1 MELSARQ
8 IRAHRLRAQ
17 RAISEYPF
25 GELAAVAGTCGLQN
39 SPPGAWE
46 TAAFCRLKNCTLPQ
60 LHQALYQKKELLQ
73 AWSIRGVP
81 LIFPTADSDV
91 FLSALIAQEGEE
103 PWIYTKGI
111 GLALDHL
118 GMSFAE
124 LLPLVESAAEYLED
138 HTIKSKEEL
147 DRVLAQLVAEQ
158 LPAQKQSLW
167 NAPSMYGAPDR
178 QTVGGAAVSFLL
190 RPCSF
195 KGLVVFGEREGI
207 SPTFTSPLR
216 WLGHKLVP
224 SAQGTAELARRFL
237 HAYGPATPR
246 TFADWLGSSPA
257 QAKRLWR
264 QIEEE
269 LEPVTAAGKKAFI
282 LQADRES
289 FRCAD
294 TEEALLLLGP
304 HDPLPGYPRP
314 SNPARGHRR
323 PASGLAHGG
332 QPGRY
337 PQERENYRHLEN
349 QDPAGKTFG
358 DHHTLAAAFH
368 PRAKRIR
375 TTDGRI
381 CVLPRAG
388 AAKPHPALAIQI
400 LLRKCLLQQRDVTK
414 ILFPTQLPLH
424 GNQSFARNHRN
435 TFPQNYLILQP
446 VFKNFDLPIINNSSG
461 SVRHPLDRTPLP
473 LQLVRQLAGAAKV
486 DICGLFLCAIEH
498 HRPSGNQPVLC
509 PVQVHLL
516 QLLKQ
521 GFFVK
526 HFLLL
531 S

>member
-8 IRAHRLRAQ
+8 IRAHRLRAHHLDQ
-17 RAISEYPF
+17 KYPF
-25 GELAAVAGTCGLQN
+25 GELLAVAGTCGLQN

-91 FLSALIAQEGEE
+91 FLSALIAQDGEE

-118 GMSFAE
+118 GMSFSE

-147 DRVLAQLVAEQ
+147 DRVLAQLIAEQ

-246 TFADWLGSSPA
+246 AFADWLGSTPA
-257 QAKRLWR
+257 QAKRLWQ

-282 LQADRES
+282 LQSDRES

-304 HDPLPGYPRP
+304 HDPYLDIRDRAILLEDTAAQRQVWRTVGNPGVILKGGKIIGIWKTRTQRENLSVSTTLWEPLSAPEQRELERQMEGY
-314 SNPARGHRR
+314 
-323 PASGLAHGG
+323 ASFRGLA
-332 QPGRY
+332 
-337 PQERENYRHLEN
+337 
-349 QDPAGKTFG
+349 
-358 DHHTLAAAFH
+358 
-368 PRAKRIR
+368 
-375 TTDGRI
+375 
-381 CVLPRAG
+381 
-388 AAKPHPALAIQI
+388 
-400 LLRKCLLQQRDVTK
+400 LQG
-414 ILFPTQLPLH
+414 I
-424 GNQSFARNHRN
+424 AR
-435 TFPQNYLILQP
+435 L
-446 VFKNFDLPIINNSSG
+446 
-461 SVRHPLDRTPLP
+461 
-473 LQLVRQLAGAAKV
+473 
-486 DICGLFLCAIEH
+486 
-498 HRPSGNQPVLC
+498 
-509 PVQVHLL
+509 
-516 QLLKQ
+516 
-521 GFFVK
+521 
-526 HFLLL
+526 
-531 S
+531 

>member
-8 IRAHRLRAQ
+8 IRAHRLRAHHLDQ
-17 RAISEYPF
+17 KYPF
-25 GELAAVAGTCGLQN
+25 GELLTVAGTCGLQN

-246 TFADWLGSSPA
+246 AFADWLGSTPA
-257 QAKRLWR
+257 QTKRLWR

-282 LQADRES
+282 LQAGRES

-304 HDPLPGYPRP
+304 HDPYLDIRDRAILLEDTAAQRQVWRTVGNPGVILKGGKIIGIWKTRTQRENLSVSTTLWEPLSAPEQRELERQMEGY
-314 SNPARGHRR
+314 
-323 PASGLAHGG
+323 ASFRGLA
-332 QPGRY
+332 
-337 PQERENYRHLEN
+337 
-349 QDPAGKTFG
+349 
-358 DHHTLAAAFH
+358 
-368 PRAKRIR
+368 
-375 TTDGRI
+375 
-381 CVLPRAG
+381 
-388 AAKPHPALAIQI
+388 
-400 LLRKCLLQQRDVTK
+400 LQG
-414 ILFPTQLPLH
+414 I
-424 GNQSFARNHRN
+424 AR
-435 TFPQNYLILQP
+435 L
-446 VFKNFDLPIINNSSG
+446 
-461 SVRHPLDRTPLP
+461 
-473 LQLVRQLAGAAKV
+473 
-486 DICGLFLCAIEH
+486 
-498 HRPSGNQPVLC
+498 
-509 PVQVHLL
+509 
-516 QLLKQ
+516 
-521 GFFVK
+521 
-526 HFLLL
+526 
-531 S
+531 

>member
-8 IRAHRLRAQ
+8 IRAHRLRAHHLDQ
-17 RAISEYPF
+17 KYPF
-25 GELAAVAGTCGLQN
+25 CELLAVAGSCGLQN

-111 GLALDHL
+111 GLALDYL

-147 DRVLAQLVAEQ
+147 DRVLAQLAAEQ

-246 TFADWLGSSPA
+246 AFADWLGSTPA
-257 QAKRLWR
+257 QAKRLWQ

-282 LQADRES
+282 LQSDRES

-304 HDPLPGYPRP
+304 HDPYLDIRDRAILLEDTAAQRQVWRTVGNPGVILKSGKIIGIWKTRIQREKLSVTTTLWQPLSSPEQRELEKQLEGYAIFR
-314 SNPARGHRR
+314 
-323 PASGLAHGG
+323 GLA
-332 QPGRY
+332 
-337 PQERENYRHLEN
+337 
-349 QDPAGKTFG
+349 
-358 DHHTLAAAFH
+358 
-368 PRAKRIR
+368 
-375 TTDGRI
+375 
-381 CVLPRAG
+381 
-388 AAKPHPALAIQI
+388 
-400 LLRKCLLQQRDVTK
+400 LQG
-414 ILFPTQLPLH
+414 I
-424 GNQSFARNHRN
+424 AR
-435 TFPQNYLILQP
+435 L
-446 VFKNFDLPIINNSSG
+446 
-461 SVRHPLDRTPLP
+461 
-473 LQLVRQLAGAAKV
+473 
-486 DICGLFLCAIEH
+486 
-498 HRPSGNQPVLC
+498 
-509 PVQVHLL
+509 
-516 QLLKQ
+516 
-521 GFFVK
+521 
-526 HFLLL
+526 
-531 S
+531 

>member
-8 IRAHRLRAQ
+8 IRAHRLRAHHLDQ
-17 RAISEYPF
+17 KYPF
-25 GELAAVAGTCGLQN
+25 CELLAVAGSCGLQN

-46 TAAFCRLKNCTLPQ
+46 TAAFCRLSGCTLPLLQ
-60 LHQALYQKKELLQ
+60 QALYQEKELLQ

-147 DRVLAQLVAEQ
+147 DRVLAQLAAEQ

-195 KGLVVFGEREGI
+195 KGLVVFRERESI

-216 WLGHKLVP
+216 WLGHRLVP
-224 SAQGTAELARRFL
+224 SAQGEAELARRFL

-246 TFADWLGSSPA
+246 AFADWLGSTPA
-257 QAKRLWR
+257 QAKRLWQ

-282 LQADRES
+282 LQSDRES
-289 FRCAD
+289 FRRAD
-294 TEEALLLLGP
+294 TEESLLLLGP
-304 HDPLPGYPRP
+304 HDPYLDIRDRAILLEDTAAQRQVWRTVGNPGVILKGGKIIGIWKTRTQREKLSVSTTLWEPLSAPEQRELERQMEGY
-314 SNPARGHRR
+314 
-323 PASGLAHGG
+323 ASFRGLA
-332 QPGRY
+332 
-337 PQERENYRHLEN
+337 
-349 QDPAGKTFG
+349 
-358 DHHTLAAAFH
+358 
-368 PRAKRIR
+368 
-375 TTDGRI
+375 
-381 CVLPRAG
+381 
-388 AAKPHPALAIQI
+388 
-400 LLRKCLLQQRDVTK
+400 LQG
-414 ILFPTQLPLH
+414 I
-424 GNQSFARNHRN
+424 AR
-435 TFPQNYLILQP
+435 L
-446 VFKNFDLPIINNSSG
+446 
-461 SVRHPLDRTPLP
+461 
-473 LQLVRQLAGAAKV
+473 
-486 DICGLFLCAIEH
+486 
-498 HRPSGNQPVLC
+498 
-509 PVQVHLL
+509 
-516 QLLKQ
+516 
-521 GFFVK
+521 
-526 HFLLL
+526 
-531 S
+531 

>member
-8 IRAHRLRAQ
+8 IRAHRLRAHHLDQ
-17 RAISEYPF
+17 KYPF
-25 GELAAVAGTCGLQN
+25 GELLTVAGTCGLQN

-91 FLSALIAQEGEE
+91 FLSALIAQDGEE

-118 GMSFAE
+118 GMSFSE
-124 LLPLVESAAEYLED
+124 LLPLVEEAAKYLEH
-138 HTIKSKEEL
+138 HTIRSKEEL
-147 DRVLAQLVAEQ
+147 DRVLAQLIAEQ

-237 HAYGPATPR
+237 HAYGSATPR
-246 TFADWLGSSPA
+246 AFADWLGSTPA

-282 LQADRES
+282 LQSDRES

-294 TEEALLLLGP
+294 AEESLLLLGP
-304 HDPLPGYPRP
+304 HDPYLDIRDRAILLEDTAAQRQVWRTVGNPGVILKGGKIIGIWKTRTQRENLSVSTTLWEPLSAPEQRELERQMEGY
-314 SNPARGHRR
+314 
-323 PASGLAHGG
+323 ASFRGLA
-332 QPGRY
+332 
-337 PQERENYRHLEN
+337 
-349 QDPAGKTFG
+349 
-358 DHHTLAAAFH
+358 
-368 PRAKRIR
+368 
-375 TTDGRI
+375 
-381 CVLPRAG
+381 
-388 AAKPHPALAIQI
+388 
-400 LLRKCLLQQRDVTK
+400 LQG
-414 ILFPTQLPLH
+414 I
-424 GNQSFARNHRN
+424 AR
-435 TFPQNYLILQP
+435 L
-446 VFKNFDLPIINNSSG
+446 
-461 SVRHPLDRTPLP
+461 
-473 LQLVRQLAGAAKV
+473 
-486 DICGLFLCAIEH
+486 
-498 HRPSGNQPVLC
+498 
-509 PVQVHLL
+509 
-516 QLLKQ
+516 
-521 GFFVK
+521 
-526 HFLLL
+526 
-531 S
+531 

>member
-8 IRAHRLRAQ
+8 IRAHRLRAHHLDQ
-17 RAISEYPF
+17 KYPF
-25 GELAAVAGTCGLQN
+25 GELLTVAGTCGLQN

-60 LHQALYQKKELLQ
+60 LHQVLYQKKELLQ

-81 LIFPTADSDV
+81 LIFPTADSDI

-103 PWIYTKGI
+103 LWIYTKGI

-167 NAPSMYGAPDR
+167 NAPSMYGSPDR

-246 TFADWLGSSPA
+246 AFADWLGSTPA
-257 QAKRLWR
+257 QAKRLWQ

-282 LQADRES
+282 LQSDRES
-289 FRCAD
+289 FRRAD

-304 HDPLPGYPRP
+304 HDPYLDIRDRAILLEDTAAQRQVWRTVGNPGVVLKGGKIIGIWKTRTQRENLSVSTTLWEPLSAPEQRELERQMEGY
-314 SNPARGHRR
+314 
-323 PASGLAHGG
+323 ASFRGLA
-332 QPGRY
+332 
-337 PQERENYRHLEN
+337 
-349 QDPAGKTFG
+349 
-358 DHHTLAAAFH
+358 
-368 PRAKRIR
+368 
-375 TTDGRI
+375 
-381 CVLPRAG
+381 
-388 AAKPHPALAIQI
+388 
-400 LLRKCLLQQRDVTK
+400 LQG
-414 ILFPTQLPLH
+414 I
-424 GNQSFARNHRN
+424 AR
-435 TFPQNYLILQP
+435 L
-446 VFKNFDLPIINNSSG
+446 
-461 SVRHPLDRTPLP
+461 
-473 LQLVRQLAGAAKV
+473 
-486 DICGLFLCAIEH
+486 
-498 HRPSGNQPVLC
+498 
-509 PVQVHLL
+509 
-516 QLLKQ
+516 
-521 GFFVK
+521 
-526 HFLLL
+526 
-531 S
+531 

>member
-8 IRAHRLRAQ
+8 IRAHRLRAHHLDQ
-17 RAISEYPF
+17 KYPF

-91 FLSALIAQEGEE
+91 FLSALIAQDGEE

-118 GMSFAE
+118 GMSFSE

-138 HTIKSKEEL
+138 HTIKSKEEM

-246 TFADWLGSSPA
+246 AFADWLGSTPA
-257 QAKRLWR
+257 QAKRLW
-264 QIEEE
+264 QEIEAE

-282 LQADRES
+282 LQSDRES
-289 FRCAD
+289 FRRAD
-294 TEEALLLLGP
+294 TEESLLLLGP
-304 HDPLPGYPRP
+304 HDPYLDIRDRAILLEDTAAQRQVWRTVGNPGVILKSGKIIGIWKTRTQREKLSVSTTLWEPLSAPEQRELERQMEGY
-314 SNPARGHRR
+314 
-323 PASGLAHGG
+323 ASFRGLA
-332 QPGRY
+332 
-337 PQERENYRHLEN
+337 
-349 QDPAGKTFG
+349 
-358 DHHTLAAAFH
+358 
-368 PRAKRIR
+368 
-375 TTDGRI
+375 
-381 CVLPRAG
+381 
-388 AAKPHPALAIQI
+388 
-400 LLRKCLLQQRDVTK
+400 LQG
-414 ILFPTQLPLH
+414 I
-424 GNQSFARNHRN
+424 AR
-435 TFPQNYLILQP
+435 L
-446 VFKNFDLPIINNSSG
+446 
-461 SVRHPLDRTPLP
+461 
-473 LQLVRQLAGAAKV
+473 
-486 DICGLFLCAIEH
+486 
-498 HRPSGNQPVLC
+498 
-509 PVQVHLL
+509 
-516 QLLKQ
+516 
-521 GFFVK
+521 
-526 HFLLL
+526 
-531 S
+531 

>member
-8 IRAHRLRAQ
+8 IRAHRLRAHHLDQ
-17 RAISEYPF
+17 KYPF
-25 GELAAVAGTCGLQN
+25 GELLTVAGTCGLQN

-46 TAAFCRLKNCTLPQ
+46 TAAFCRLKDCTLPQ
-60 LHQALYQKKELLQ
+60 LQQALYQEKELLQ

-91 FLSALIAQEGEE
+91 FLSALIAQEGED

-167 NAPSMYGAPDR
+167 NAPSMYGSPDR

-246 TFADWLGSSPA
+246 AFADWLGSTPA
-257 QAKRLWR
+257 QAKRLWQ

-282 LQADRES
+282 LQSDRES
-289 FRCAD
+289 FRRAD

-304 HDPLPGYPRP
+304 HDPYLDIRDRAILLEDTAAQRQVWRTVGNPGVVLKGGKIIGIWKTRTQREKLSVSTTLWEPLSAPEQRELERQMEGY
-314 SNPARGHRR
+314 
-323 PASGLAHGG
+323 ASFRGLA
-332 QPGRY
+332 
-337 PQERENYRHLEN
+337 
-349 QDPAGKTFG
+349 
-358 DHHTLAAAFH
+358 
-368 PRAKRIR
+368 
-375 TTDGRI
+375 
-381 CVLPRAG
+381 
-388 AAKPHPALAIQI
+388 
-400 LLRKCLLQQRDVTK
+400 LQG
-414 ILFPTQLPLH
+414 I
-424 GNQSFARNHRN
+424 AR
-435 TFPQNYLILQP
+435 L
-446 VFKNFDLPIINNSSG
+446 
-461 SVRHPLDRTPLP
+461 
-473 LQLVRQLAGAAKV
+473 
-486 DICGLFLCAIEH
+486 
-498 HRPSGNQPVLC
+498 
-509 PVQVHLL
+509 
-516 QLLKQ
+516 
-521 GFFVK
+521 
-526 HFLLL
+526 
-531 S
+531 

>member
-8 IRAHRLRAQ
+8 IRAHRLRAHHLDQ
-17 RAISEYPF
+17 KYPF
-25 GELAAVAGTCGLQN
+25 GELLTVAGSCGLQN

-111 GLALDHL
+111 GLAIDHL

-147 DRVLAQLVAEQ
+147 DRVLAQLIAEQ

-195 KGLVVFGEREGI
+195 RGLVVFGEREGI

-237 HAYGPATPR
+237 HAYGPATLR
-246 TFADWLGSSPA
+246 AFADWLGSTPA
-257 QAKRLWR
+257 QAKRLWQ

-282 LQADRES
+282 LQSDRES

-304 HDPLPGYPRP
+304 HDPYLDVRDRAILLEDTAAQLQVWRTVGNPGVVLKGGKIIGIWKTRTQREKLSVSTTLWEPLSTPEQRELERQMEGY
-314 SNPARGHRR
+314 
-323 PASGLAHGG
+323 ASFRGLA
-332 QPGRY
+332 
-337 PQERENYRHLEN
+337 
-349 QDPAGKTFG
+349 
-358 DHHTLAAAFH
+358 
-368 PRAKRIR
+368 
-375 TTDGRI
+375 
-381 CVLPRAG
+381 
-388 AAKPHPALAIQI
+388 
-400 LLRKCLLQQRDVTK
+400 LQG
-414 ILFPTQLPLH
+414 I
-424 GNQSFARNHRN
+424 AR
-435 TFPQNYLILQP
+435 L
-446 VFKNFDLPIINNSSG
+446 
-461 SVRHPLDRTPLP
+461 
-473 LQLVRQLAGAAKV
+473 
-486 DICGLFLCAIEH
+486 
-498 HRPSGNQPVLC
+498 
-509 PVQVHLL
+509 
-516 QLLKQ
+516 
-521 GFFVK
+521 
-526 HFLLL
+526 
-531 S
+531 

>member
-8 IRAHRLRAQ
+8 IRAHRLRTHHLDQ
-17 RAISEYPF
+17 KYPF
-25 GELAAVAGTCGLQN
+25 GELLTVAGTCGLQN

-91 FLSALIAQEGEE
+91 FLSALIAQEGED

-118 GMSFAE
+118 GMSFSE

-147 DRVLAQLVAEQ
+147 ERVLAQLVAEQ

-246 TFADWLGSSPA
+246 AFADWLGSTPA
-257 QAKRLWR
+257 QTKRLWR

-269 LEPVTAAGKKAFI
+269 LEPVTATGKKAFI

-289 FRCAD
+289 FRRAD

-304 HDPLPGYPRP
+304 HDPYLDIRDRAILLEDTAAQRQVWRTVGNPGVILKGGKIIGIWKTRIQRENLSVSTTLWEPLSAPEQRELERQMEGY
-314 SNPARGHRR
+314 
-323 PASGLAHGG
+323 ASFRGLA
-332 QPGRY
+332 
-337 PQERENYRHLEN
+337 
-349 QDPAGKTFG
+349 
-358 DHHTLAAAFH
+358 
-368 PRAKRIR
+368 
-375 TTDGRI
+375 
-381 CVLPRAG
+381 
-388 AAKPHPALAIQI
+388 
-400 LLRKCLLQQRDVTK
+400 LQG
-414 ILFPTQLPLH
+414 I
-424 GNQSFARNHRN
+424 AR
-435 TFPQNYLILQP
+435 L
-446 VFKNFDLPIINNSSG
+446 
-461 SVRHPLDRTPLP
+461 
-473 LQLVRQLAGAAKV
+473 
-486 DICGLFLCAIEH
+486 
-498 HRPSGNQPVLC
+498 
-509 PVQVHLL
+509 
-516 QLLKQ
+516 
-521 GFFVK
+521 
-526 HFLLL
+526 
-531 S
+531 

>member
-8 IRAHRLRAQ
+8 IRAHRLRTHHLDQ
-17 RAISEYPF
+17 KYPF
-25 GELAAVAGTCGLQN
+25 GELLTVAGTCGLQN

-124 LLPLVESAAEYLED
+124 LLPLMESAAEYLED
-138 HTIKSKEEL
+138 HTIKGKEEL
-147 DRVLAQLVAEQ
+147 DRVLAQLIAEQ

-237 HAYGPATPR
+237 HAYGPATLR
-246 TFADWLGSSPA
+246 AFADWLGSTPA
-257 QAKRLWR
+257 QAKRLWQ

-282 LQADRES
+282 LQSDRES

-304 HDPLPGYPRP
+304 HDPYLDIRDRAILLEDTAAQRQVWRTVGNPGVILKGGKIIGIWKTRIQREKLSVTTTLWQPLSTPEQRELERQMEGY
-314 SNPARGHRR
+314 
-323 PASGLAHGG
+323 ASFRGLA
-332 QPGRY
+332 
-337 PQERENYRHLEN
+337 
-349 QDPAGKTFG
+349 
-358 DHHTLAAAFH
+358 
-368 PRAKRIR
+368 
-375 TTDGRI
+375 
-381 CVLPRAG
+381 
-388 AAKPHPALAIQI
+388 
-400 LLRKCLLQQRDVTK
+400 LQG
-414 ILFPTQLPLH
+414 I
-424 GNQSFARNHRN
+424 AR
-435 TFPQNYLILQP
+435 L
-446 VFKNFDLPIINNSSG
+446 
-461 SVRHPLDRTPLP
+461 
-473 LQLVRQLAGAAKV
+473 
-486 DICGLFLCAIEH
+486 
-498 HRPSGNQPVLC
+498 
-509 PVQVHLL
+509 
-516 QLLKQ
+516 
-521 GFFVK
+521 
-526 HFLLL
+526 
-531 S
+531 

>member
-8 IRAHRLRAQ
+8 IRAHRLRAHHLDQ
-17 RAISEYPF
+17 KYPF
-25 GELAAVAGTCGLQN
+25 GELLTVAGTCGLQN

-167 NAPSMYGAPDR
+167 NTPSMYGAPDR

-246 TFADWLGSSPA
+246 AFADWLGSTPA
-257 QAKRLWR
+257 QAKRLWL

-282 LQADRES
+282 LQSDRES
-289 FRCAD
+289 FRRAD
-294 TEEALLLLGP
+294 TEESLLLLGP
-304 HDPLPGYPRP
+304 HDPYLDIRDRAILLEDTAAQRQVWRTVGNPGVVLKGGKIIGTWKTRTQREKLSVTTTLWQPLSTPEQRELEKQLEGYAIFR
-314 SNPARGHRR
+314 
-323 PASGLAHGG
+323 GLA
-332 QPGRY
+332 
-337 PQERENYRHLEN
+337 
-349 QDPAGKTFG
+349 
-358 DHHTLAAAFH
+358 
-368 PRAKRIR
+368 
-375 TTDGRI
+375 
-381 CVLPRAG
+381 
-388 AAKPHPALAIQI
+388 
-400 LLRKCLLQQRDVTK
+400 LQG
-414 ILFPTQLPLH
+414 I
-424 GNQSFARNHRN
+424 AR
-435 TFPQNYLILQP
+435 L
-446 VFKNFDLPIINNSSG
+446 
-461 SVRHPLDRTPLP
+461 
-473 LQLVRQLAGAAKV
+473 
-486 DICGLFLCAIEH
+486 
-498 HRPSGNQPVLC
+498 
-509 PVQVHLL
+509 
-516 QLLKQ
+516 
-521 GFFVK
+521 
-526 HFLLL
+526 
-531 S
+531 

>member
-8 IRAHRLRAQ
+8 IRAHRLRAHHLDQ
-17 RAISEYPF
+17 KYPF
-25 GELAAVAGTCGLQN
+25 GELLAVAGTCGLQN

-118 GMSFAE
+118 GMSFSE

-237 HAYGPATPR
+237 HAYGSATPR
-246 TFADWLGSSPA
+246 AFADWLGSTPA

-289 FRCAD
+289 FRRAD
-294 TEEALLLLGP
+294 TEESLLLLGP
-304 HDPLPGYPRP
+304 HDPYLDIRDRAILLEDTAAQRQVWRTVGNPGVILKGGKIIGIWKTRTQREKLSVTTTLWEPLSAPEQRELERQMEGY
-314 SNPARGHRR
+314 
-323 PASGLAHGG
+323 ASFRGLA
-332 QPGRY
+332 
-337 PQERENYRHLEN
+337 
-349 QDPAGKTFG
+349 
-358 DHHTLAAAFH
+358 
-368 PRAKRIR
+368 
-375 TTDGRI
+375 
-381 CVLPRAG
+381 
-388 AAKPHPALAIQI
+388 
-400 LLRKCLLQQRDVTK
+400 LQG
-414 ILFPTQLPLH
+414 I
-424 GNQSFARNHRN
+424 AR
-435 TFPQNYLILQP
+435 L
-446 VFKNFDLPIINNSSG
+446 
-461 SVRHPLDRTPLP
+461 
-473 LQLVRQLAGAAKV
+473 
-486 DICGLFLCAIEH
+486 
-498 HRPSGNQPVLC
+498 
-509 PVQVHLL
+509 
-516 QLLKQ
+516 
-521 GFFVK
+521 
-526 HFLLL
+526 
-531 S
+531 

>member
-8 IRAHRLRAQ
+8 IRAHRLRAHHLDQ
-17 RAISEYPF
+17 KYPF
-25 GELAAVAGTCGLQN
+25 GELLTVAGSCGLQN

-124 LLPLVESAAEYLED
+124 LLPLVESAAKYLED

-147 DRVLAQLVAEQ
+147 DRVLAQLIAEQ

-207 SPTFTSPLR
+207 SPTFTSPLH

-246 TFADWLGSSPA
+246 AFADWLGSTPA

-269 LEPVTAAGKKAFI
+269 LEPVTTAGKKAFI

-289 FRCAD
+289 FRRAD
-294 TEEALLLLGP
+294 TEESLLLLGP
-304 HDPLPGYPRP
+304 HDPYLDIRDRAILLEDTAAQRQVWRTVGNPGVVLKGGKIIGIWKTRTPREKLSVTTTLWEP
-314 SNPARGHRR
+314 LSAPEQRELERQMEGY
-323 PASGLAHGG
+323 ASFRGLA
-332 QPGRY
+332 
-337 PQERENYRHLEN
+337 
-349 QDPAGKTFG
+349 
-358 DHHTLAAAFH
+358 
-368 PRAKRIR
+368 
-375 TTDGRI
+375 
-381 CVLPRAG
+381 
-388 AAKPHPALAIQI
+388 
-400 LLRKCLLQQRDVTK
+400 LQG
-414 ILFPTQLPLH
+414 I
-424 GNQSFARNHRN
+424 AR
-435 TFPQNYLILQP
+435 L
-446 VFKNFDLPIINNSSG
+446 
-461 SVRHPLDRTPLP
+461 
-473 LQLVRQLAGAAKV
+473 
-486 DICGLFLCAIEH
+486 
-498 HRPSGNQPVLC
+498 
-509 PVQVHLL
+509 
-516 QLLKQ
+516 
-521 GFFVK
+521 
-526 HFLLL
+526 
-531 S
+531 

>member
-8 IRAHRLRAQ
+8 IRAHRLRAHHLDQ
-17 RAISEYPF
+17 KYPF
-25 GELAAVAGTCGLQN
+25 CELLAVAGSCGLQN

-111 GLALDHL
+111 GLALDYL

-147 DRVLAQLVAEQ
+147 DRVLAQLAAEQ

-207 SPTFTSPLR
+207 SPTFTSPLH

-237 HAYGPATPR
+237 HAYGPATLR
-246 TFADWLGSSPA
+246 AFADWLGSTPA
-257 QAKRLWR
+257 QAKRLWQ

-282 LQADRES
+282 LQAGRES

-304 HDPLPGYPRP
+304 HDPYLDIRDRAILLEDTAAQRQVWRTVGNPGVILKSGKIIGIWKTRIQREKLSVTTTLWQPLSTPEQRELERQMEGY
-314 SNPARGHRR
+314 
-323 PASGLAHGG
+323 ASFRGLA
-332 QPGRY
+332 
-337 PQERENYRHLEN
+337 
-349 QDPAGKTFG
+349 
-358 DHHTLAAAFH
+358 
-368 PRAKRIR
+368 
-375 TTDGRI
+375 
-381 CVLPRAG
+381 
-388 AAKPHPALAIQI
+388 
-400 LLRKCLLQQRDVTK
+400 LQG
-414 ILFPTQLPLH
+414 I
-424 GNQSFARNHRN
+424 AR
-435 TFPQNYLILQP
+435 L
-446 VFKNFDLPIINNSSG
+446 
-461 SVRHPLDRTPLP
+461 
-473 LQLVRQLAGAAKV
+473 
-486 DICGLFLCAIEH
+486 
-498 HRPSGNQPVLC
+498 
-509 PVQVHLL
+509 
-516 QLLKQ
+516 
-521 GFFVK
+521 
-526 HFLLL
+526 
-531 S
+531 

>member
-8 IRAHRLRAQ
+8 IRAHRLRTHHLDQ
-17 RAISEYPF
+17 KYPF
-25 GELAAVAGTCGLQN
+25 GELLAVAGTCGLQN

-246 TFADWLGSSPA
+246 AFADWLGSTPA
-257 QAKRLWR
+257 QTKRLWR

-269 LEPVTAAGKKAFI
+269 LEPVTATGKKAFI

-289 FRCAD
+289 FRRAD

-304 HDPLPGYPRP
+304 HDPYLDIRDRAILLEDTAAQRQVWRTVGNPGVILKSGKIIGIWKTRIQRENLSVSTTLWEPLSAPEQRELERQMEGY
-314 SNPARGHRR
+314 
-323 PASGLAHGG
+323 ASFRGLA
-332 QPGRY
+332 
-337 PQERENYRHLEN
+337 
-349 QDPAGKTFG
+349 
-358 DHHTLAAAFH
+358 
-368 PRAKRIR
+368 
-375 TTDGRI
+375 
-381 CVLPRAG
+381 
-388 AAKPHPALAIQI
+388 
-400 LLRKCLLQQRDVTK
+400 LQG
-414 ILFPTQLPLH
+414 I
-424 GNQSFARNHRN
+424 AR
-435 TFPQNYLILQP
+435 L
-446 VFKNFDLPIINNSSG
+446 
-461 SVRHPLDRTPLP
+461 
-473 LQLVRQLAGAAKV
+473 
-486 DICGLFLCAIEH
+486 
-498 HRPSGNQPVLC
+498 
-509 PVQVHLL
+509 
-516 QLLKQ
+516 
-521 GFFVK
+521 
-526 HFLLL
+526 
-531 S
+531 

>member
-8 IRAHRLRAQ
+8 IRAHRLRAHHLDQ
-17 RAISEYPF
+17 KYPF
-25 GELAAVAGTCGLQN
+25 GELLTVAGSCGLQN

-60 LHQALYQKKELLQ
+60 LYQALYQKKELLQ

-124 LLPLVESAAEYLED
+124 LLPLVEEAAKYLEH
-138 HTIKSKEEL
+138 HTIRSKEEL
-147 DRVLAQLVAEQ
+147 DRVLAQLIAEQ

-224 SAQGTAELARRFL
+224 SAQGEAELARRFL

-246 TFADWLGSSPA
+246 AFADWLGSTPA
-257 QAKRLWR
+257 QTKRLWQ

-289 FRCAD
+289 FRRAD
-294 TEEALLLLGP
+294 TEESLLLLGP
-304 HDPLPGYPRP
+304 HDPYLDIRDRAILLEDTAAQRQVWRTVGNPGVILKSGKIIGIWKTRTQREKLSVTTTLWQPLSAPEQRELERQMEGY
-314 SNPARGHRR
+314 
-323 PASGLAHGG
+323 ASFRGLA
-332 QPGRY
+332 
-337 PQERENYRHLEN
+337 
-349 QDPAGKTFG
+349 
-358 DHHTLAAAFH
+358 
-368 PRAKRIR
+368 
-375 TTDGRI
+375 
-381 CVLPRAG
+381 
-388 AAKPHPALAIQI
+388 
-400 LLRKCLLQQRDVTK
+400 LQG
-414 ILFPTQLPLH
+414 I
-424 GNQSFARNHRN
+424 AR
-435 TFPQNYLILQP
+435 L
-446 VFKNFDLPIINNSSG
+446 
-461 SVRHPLDRTPLP
+461 
-473 LQLVRQLAGAAKV
+473 
-486 DICGLFLCAIEH
+486 
-498 HRPSGNQPVLC
+498 
-509 PVQVHLL
+509 
-516 QLLKQ
+516 
-521 GFFVK
+521 
-526 HFLLL
+526 
-531 S
+531 

>member
-8 IRAHRLRAQ
+8 IRSHRLRAHHLDQ
-17 RAISEYPF
+17 KYPF
-25 GELAAVAGTCGLQN
+25 GELLTVAGSCGLQN

-147 DRVLAQLVAEQ
+147 DRVLAQLIAKQ

-167 NAPSMYGAPDR
+167 NAPSMYSAPDR

-246 TFADWLGSSPA
+246 AFADWLGSTPA
-257 QAKRLWR
+257 QAKRLWQ

-282 LQADRES
+282 LQSDRES
-289 FRCAD
+289 FRRAD
-294 TEEALLLLGP
+294 TEESLLLLGP
-304 HDPLPGYPRP
+304 HDPYLDIRDRAILLEDTAAQRQVWRTVGNPGVVLKGGKIIGIWKTRTQRENLSVSTTLWQPLSAPEQRELERQMEGY
-314 SNPARGHRR
+314 
-323 PASGLAHGG
+323 ASFRGLA
-332 QPGRY
+332 
-337 PQERENYRHLEN
+337 
-349 QDPAGKTFG
+349 
-358 DHHTLAAAFH
+358 
-368 PRAKRIR
+368 
-375 TTDGRI
+375 
-381 CVLPRAG
+381 
-388 AAKPHPALAIQI
+388 
-400 LLRKCLLQQRDVTK
+400 LQG
-414 ILFPTQLPLH
+414 I
-424 GNQSFARNHRN
+424 AR
-435 TFPQNYLILQP
+435 L
-446 VFKNFDLPIINNSSG
+446 
-461 SVRHPLDRTPLP
+461 
-473 LQLVRQLAGAAKV
+473 
-486 DICGLFLCAIEH
+486 
-498 HRPSGNQPVLC
+498 
-509 PVQVHLL
+509 
-516 QLLKQ
+516 
-521 GFFVK
+521 
-526 HFLLL
+526 
-531 S
+531 

>member
-8 IRAHRLRAQ
+8 IRAHRLRAHHLDQ
-17 RAISEYPF
+17 KYPF
-25 GELAAVAGTCGLQN
+25 CELLAVAGSCGLQN

-118 GMSFAE
+118 GMSFSE
-124 LLPLVESAAEYLED
+124 LLPLAEEAAKYLEH

-195 KGLVVFGEREGI
+195 KGLVVFGEREVI

-246 TFADWLGSSPA
+246 AFADWLGSTPA
-257 QAKRLWR
+257 QAKRLWQ

-289 FRCAD
+289 FRRAD
-294 TEEALLLLGP
+294 TEESLLLLGP
-304 HDPLPGYPRP
+304 HDPYLDIRDRAILLEDTAAQCQVWRTVGNPGVI
-314 SNPARGHRR
+314 
-323 PASGLAHGG
+323 LKGG
-332 QPGRY
+332 KIIGIWKTRTQ
-337 PQERENYRHLEN
+337 RENLSVSTTLWEPLSTPEQRELER
-349 QDPAGKTFG
+349 QMEGYASFRGL
-358 DHHTLAAAFH
+358 TLQG
-368 PRAKRIR
+368 I
-375 TTDGRI
+375 
-381 CVLPRAG
+381 
-388 AAKPHPALAIQI
+388 
-400 LLRKCLLQQRDVTK
+400 
-414 ILFPTQLPLH
+414 
-424 GNQSFARNHRN
+424 AR
-435 TFPQNYLILQP
+435 L
-446 VFKNFDLPIINNSSG
+446 
-461 SVRHPLDRTPLP
+461 
-473 LQLVRQLAGAAKV
+473 
-486 DICGLFLCAIEH
+486 
-498 HRPSGNQPVLC
+498 
-509 PVQVHLL
+509 
-516 QLLKQ
+516 
-521 GFFVK
+521 
-526 HFLLL
+526 
-531 S
+531 

>member
-8 IRAHRLRAQ
+8 IRAHRLRAHHLDQ
-17 RAISEYPF
+17 KYPF
-25 GELAAVAGTCGLQN
+25 GELLTVAGSCGLQN

-81 LIFPTADSDV
+81 LIFPTADSSV

-111 GLALDHL
+111 GLAIDHL
-118 GMSFAE
+118 GMSFSE
-124 LLPLVESAAEYLED
+124 LLPLVEEAAKYLEH
-138 HTIKSKEEL
+138 HTIRSKEEL

-158 LPAQKQSLW
+158 LPDQKQSLW

-216 WLGHKLVP
+216 WLGHKLVL

-237 HAYGPATPR
+237 HAYGSATPR
-246 TFADWLGSSPA
+246 AFADWLGSTPA

-304 HDPLPGYPRP
+304 HDPYLDIRDRAILLDDTAAQRQVWRTVGNPGVILKSGKIIGIWKTRTQREKLSVTTTLWQPLSTPEQRELERQMEGY
-314 SNPARGHRR
+314 
-323 PASGLAHGG
+323 ASFRGLA
-332 QPGRY
+332 
-337 PQERENYRHLEN
+337 
-349 QDPAGKTFG
+349 
-358 DHHTLAAAFH
+358 
-368 PRAKRIR
+368 
-375 TTDGRI
+375 
-381 CVLPRAG
+381 
-388 AAKPHPALAIQI
+388 
-400 LLRKCLLQQRDVTK
+400 LQG
-414 ILFPTQLPLH
+414 I
-424 GNQSFARNHRN
+424 AR
-435 TFPQNYLILQP
+435 L
-446 VFKNFDLPIINNSSG
+446 
-461 SVRHPLDRTPLP
+461 
-473 LQLVRQLAGAAKV
+473 
-486 DICGLFLCAIEH
+486 
-498 HRPSGNQPVLC
+498 
-509 PVQVHLL
+509 
-516 QLLKQ
+516 
-521 GFFVK
+521 
-526 HFLLL
+526 
-531 S
+531 

>member
-8 IRAHRLRAQ
+8 IRAHRLRAHHLDQ
-17 RAISEYPF
+17 KYPF
-25 GELAAVAGTCGLQN
+25 GELLTVAGSCGLQN

-124 LLPLVESAAEYLED
+124 LLPLVESTAEYLED
-138 HTIKSKEEL
+138 HTIKGKEEL
-147 DRVLAQLVAEQ
+147 DRVLAQLIAEQ

-224 SAQGTAELARRFL
+224 SAQGAELARRFL

-246 TFADWLGSSPA
+246 AFADWLGSTPA
-257 QAKRLWR
+257 QAKRLWQ

-282 LQADRES
+282 LQSDRES

-304 HDPLPGYPRP
+304 HDPYLDIRDRAILLEDTAAQRQVWRTVGNPGVILKGGKIIGIWKTRTQRENLSVTTTLWEPLSAPEQRELERQIEGY
-314 SNPARGHRR
+314 
-323 PASGLAHGG
+323 ASFRGLA
-332 QPGRY
+332 
-337 PQERENYRHLEN
+337 
-349 QDPAGKTFG
+349 
-358 DHHTLAAAFH
+358 
-368 PRAKRIR
+368 
-375 TTDGRI
+375 
-381 CVLPRAG
+381 
-388 AAKPHPALAIQI
+388 
-400 LLRKCLLQQRDVTK
+400 LQG
-414 ILFPTQLPLH
+414 I
-424 GNQSFARNHRN
+424 AR
-435 TFPQNYLILQP
+435 L
-446 VFKNFDLPIINNSSG
+446 
-461 SVRHPLDRTPLP
+461 
-473 LQLVRQLAGAAKV
+473 
-486 DICGLFLCAIEH
+486 
-498 HRPSGNQPVLC
+498 
-509 PVQVHLL
+509 
-516 QLLKQ
+516 
-521 GFFVK
+521 
-526 HFLLL
+526 
-531 S
+531 

>member
-8 IRAHRLRAQ
+8 IRAHRLRAHHLDQ
-17 RAISEYPF
+17 KYPF
-25 GELAAVAGTCGLQN
+25 GELLTVAGTCGLQN

-147 DRVLAQLVAEQ
+147 DRVLAQLAAEQ

-237 HAYGPATPR
+237 HAYGPATLR
-246 TFADWLGSSPA
+246 AFADWLGSTPA
-257 QAKRLWR
+257 QAKRLWQ

-282 LQADRES
+282 LQSDRES

-294 TEEALLLLGP
+294 AEESLLLLGP
-304 HDPLPGYPRP
+304 HDPYLDIRDRAILLEDTAAQRQVWRTVGNPGVILKGGKIIGIWKTRTQRENLSVSTTLWEPLSAPEQRELERQMEGY
-314 SNPARGHRR
+314 
-323 PASGLAHGG
+323 ASFRGLA
-332 QPGRY
+332 
-337 PQERENYRHLEN
+337 
-349 QDPAGKTFG
+349 
-358 DHHTLAAAFH
+358 
-368 PRAKRIR
+368 
-375 TTDGRI
+375 
-381 CVLPRAG
+381 
-388 AAKPHPALAIQI
+388 
-400 LLRKCLLQQRDVTK
+400 LQG
-414 ILFPTQLPLH
+414 I
-424 GNQSFARNHRN
+424 AR
-435 TFPQNYLILQP
+435 L
-446 VFKNFDLPIINNSSG
+446 
-461 SVRHPLDRTPLP
+461 
-473 LQLVRQLAGAAKV
+473 
-486 DICGLFLCAIEH
+486 
-498 HRPSGNQPVLC
+498 
-509 PVQVHLL
+509 
-516 QLLKQ
+516 
-521 GFFVK
+521 
-526 HFLLL
+526 
-531 S
+531 

>member
-8 IRAHRLRAQ
+8 IRAHRLRAHHLDQ
-17 RAISEYPF
+17 KYPF
-25 GELAAVAGTCGLQN
+25 CELLTVAGTCGLQN

-111 GLALDHL
+111 GLALDYL

-147 DRVLAQLVAEQ
+147 DRVLAQLAAEQ

-195 KGLVVFGEREGI
+195 KGLVVFRERESI

-216 WLGHKLVP
+216 WLGHRLAP
-224 SAQGTAELARRFL
+224 SAQGEAELARRFL

-257 QAKRLWR
+257 QAKRLWQ
-264 QIEEE
+264 QIEGE

-282 LQADRES
+282 LQSDRES
-289 FRCAD
+289 FRRAD
-294 TEEALLLLGP
+294 TEESLLLLGP
-304 HDPLPGYPRP
+304 HDPYLDIRDRAILLEDTAAQRQVWRTVGNPGVILKSGKIIGIWKTRIQREKLSVTTTLWQPLSAPEQRELERQMEGY
-314 SNPARGHRR
+314 
-323 PASGLAHGG
+323 ASFRGLA
-332 QPGRY
+332 
-337 PQERENYRHLEN
+337 
-349 QDPAGKTFG
+349 
-358 DHHTLAAAFH
+358 
-368 PRAKRIR
+368 
-375 TTDGRI
+375 
-381 CVLPRAG
+381 
-388 AAKPHPALAIQI
+388 
-400 LLRKCLLQQRDVTK
+400 LQG
-414 ILFPTQLPLH
+414 I
-424 GNQSFARNHRN
+424 AR
-435 TFPQNYLILQP
+435 L
-446 VFKNFDLPIINNSSG
+446 
-461 SVRHPLDRTPLP
+461 
-473 LQLVRQLAGAAKV
+473 
-486 DICGLFLCAIEH
+486 
-498 HRPSGNQPVLC
+498 
-509 PVQVHLL
+509 
-516 QLLKQ
+516 
-521 GFFVK
+521 
-526 HFLLL
+526 
-531 S
+531 

>member
-8 IRAHRLRAQ
+8 IRAHRLRAHHLDQ
-17 RAISEYPF
+17 KYPF
-25 GELAAVAGTCGLQN
+25 GELLAVAGTCGLQN

-60 LHQALYQKKELLQ
+60 LHHALYQKKELLQ

-111 GLALDHL
+111 GLALGHL
-118 GMSFAE
+118 GMSFSE
-124 LLPLVESAAEYLED
+124 LLPLVESTAEYLED

-147 DRVLAQLVAEQ
+147 DRVLAQLIAEQ

-246 TFADWLGSSPA
+246 AFADWLGSTPA
-257 QAKRLWR
+257 QAKRLWQ

-282 LQADRES
+282 LQSDQES

-304 HDPLPGYPRP
+304 HDPYLDIRDRAILLEDTAAQRQVWRTVGNPGVILKSGKIIGIWKTRIQREKLSVSTTLWEPLSAPEQRELEKQLEGYAIFR
-314 SNPARGHRR
+314 
-323 PASGLAHGG
+323 GLA
-332 QPGRY
+332 
-337 PQERENYRHLEN
+337 
-349 QDPAGKTFG
+349 
-358 DHHTLAAAFH
+358 
-368 PRAKRIR
+368 
-375 TTDGRI
+375 
-381 CVLPRAG
+381 
-388 AAKPHPALAIQI
+388 
-400 LLRKCLLQQRDVTK
+400 LQG
-414 ILFPTQLPLH
+414 I
-424 GNQSFARNHRN
+424 AR
-435 TFPQNYLILQP
+435 L
-446 VFKNFDLPIINNSSG
+446 
-461 SVRHPLDRTPLP
+461 
-473 LQLVRQLAGAAKV
+473 
-486 DICGLFLCAIEH
+486 
-498 HRPSGNQPVLC
+498 
-509 PVQVHLL
+509 
-516 QLLKQ
+516 
-521 GFFVK
+521 
-526 HFLLL
+526 
-531 S
+531 

>member
-8 IRAHRLRAQ
+8 IRAHRLRAHHLDQ
-17 RAISEYPF
+17 KYPF
-25 GELAAVAGTCGLQN
+25 GELLAVAGTCGLQN

-60 LHQALYQKKELLQ
+60 LHQVLYQKKELLQ

-111 GLALDHL
+111 GLAIDHL

-124 LLPLVESAAEYLED
+124 LLPLVESTAKYLED

-195 KGLVVFGEREGI
+195 KWLVVFGEREGI

-246 TFADWLGSSPA
+246 AFADWLGSTPA
-257 QAKRLWR
+257 QAKRLWQ

-282 LQADRES
+282 LQSDRES

-304 HDPLPGYPRP
+304 HDPYLDIRDRAILLEDTAAQRQVWRTVGNPGVILKGGKIIGIWKTRTQREKLSVTTTLWQPLSIPEQRELEKQLEGYAIFR
-314 SNPARGHRR
+314 
-323 PASGLAHGG
+323 GLA
-332 QPGRY
+332 
-337 PQERENYRHLEN
+337 
-349 QDPAGKTFG
+349 
-358 DHHTLAAAFH
+358 
-368 PRAKRIR
+368 
-375 TTDGRI
+375 
-381 CVLPRAG
+381 
-388 AAKPHPALAIQI
+388 
-400 LLRKCLLQQRDVTK
+400 LQG
-414 ILFPTQLPLH
+414 I
-424 GNQSFARNHRN
+424 AR
-435 TFPQNYLILQP
+435 L
-446 VFKNFDLPIINNSSG
+446 
-461 SVRHPLDRTPLP
+461 
-473 LQLVRQLAGAAKV
+473 
-486 DICGLFLCAIEH
+486 
-498 HRPSGNQPVLC
+498 
-509 PVQVHLL
+509 
-516 QLLKQ
+516 
-521 GFFVK
+521 
-526 HFLLL
+526 
-531 S
+531 

>member
-8 IRAHRLRAQ
+8 IRAHRLRAHHLDQ
-17 RAISEYPF
+17 KYPF
-25 GELAAVAGTCGLQN
+25 GELLAVAGTCGLQN

-91 FLSALIAQEGEE
+91 FLSALIAQEGED

-118 GMSFAE
+118 GMSFSE

-147 DRVLAQLVAEQ
+147 DRVLAQLIAEQ

-246 TFADWLGSSPA
+246 AFADWLGSTPA
-257 QAKRLWR
+257 QAKRLWQ

-282 LQADRES
+282 LQSDRES

-304 HDPLPGYPRP
+304 HDPYLDIRDRAILLEDTAAQRQVWRTVGNPGVVLKGGKIIGIWKTRTQRENLSVSTTLWEPLSSPEQRELERQMEGY
-314 SNPARGHRR
+314 
-323 PASGLAHGG
+323 ASFRGLA
-332 QPGRY
+332 
-337 PQERENYRHLEN
+337 
-349 QDPAGKTFG
+349 
-358 DHHTLAAAFH
+358 
-368 PRAKRIR
+368 
-375 TTDGRI
+375 
-381 CVLPRAG
+381 
-388 AAKPHPALAIQI
+388 
-400 LLRKCLLQQRDVTK
+400 LQG
-414 ILFPTQLPLH
+414 I
-424 GNQSFARNHRN
+424 AR
-435 TFPQNYLILQP
+435 L
-446 VFKNFDLPIINNSSG
+446 
-461 SVRHPLDRTPLP
+461 
-473 LQLVRQLAGAAKV
+473 
-486 DICGLFLCAIEH
+486 
-498 HRPSGNQPVLC
+498 
-509 PVQVHLL
+509 
-516 QLLKQ
+516 
-521 GFFVK
+521 
-526 HFLLL
+526 
-531 S
+531 

>member
-8 IRAHRLRAQ
+8 IRAHRLRAHHLDQ
-17 RAISEYPF
+17 KYPF
-25 GELAAVAGTCGLQN
+25 GELLTVAGTCGLQN

-60 LHQALYQKKELLQ
+60 LHQALYQEKELLQ

-111 GLALDHL
+111 GLALDYL

-147 DRVLAQLVAEQ
+147 DRVLAQLIAEQ

-246 TFADWLGSSPA
+246 AFADWLGSTPA
-257 QAKRLWR
+257 QAKRLWQ

-282 LQADRES
+282 LQSDRES
-289 FRCAD
+289 FRRAD

-304 HDPLPGYPRP
+304 HDPYLDIRDRAILLEDTAAQRQVWRTVGNPGVVLKGGKIIGIWKTRTQRENLSVTTTLWEPLSAPEQRELERQMEGY
-314 SNPARGHRR
+314 
-323 PASGLAHGG
+323 ASFRGLA
-332 QPGRY
+332 
-337 PQERENYRHLEN
+337 
-349 QDPAGKTFG
+349 
-358 DHHTLAAAFH
+358 
-368 PRAKRIR
+368 
-375 TTDGRI
+375 
-381 CVLPRAG
+381 
-388 AAKPHPALAIQI
+388 
-400 LLRKCLLQQRDVTK
+400 LQG
-414 ILFPTQLPLH
+414 I
-424 GNQSFARNHRN
+424 AR
-435 TFPQNYLILQP
+435 L
-446 VFKNFDLPIINNSSG
+446 
-461 SVRHPLDRTPLP
+461 
-473 LQLVRQLAGAAKV
+473 
-486 DICGLFLCAIEH
+486 
-498 HRPSGNQPVLC
+498 
-509 PVQVHLL
+509 
-516 QLLKQ
+516 
-521 GFFVK
+521 
-526 HFLLL
+526 
-531 S
+531 

>member
-8 IRAHRLRAQ
+8 IRAHRLRAHHLDQ
-17 RAISEYPF
+17 KYPF
-25 GELAAVAGTCGLQN
+25 GELLTVAGTCGLQN

-91 FLSALIAQEGEE
+91 FLSALIAQEGED

-118 GMSFAE
+118 GMSFSE

-237 HAYGPATPR
+237 HAYGSATPR
-246 TFADWLGSSPA
+246 AFADWLGSTPA

-282 LQADRES
+282 LQSDRES

-294 TEEALLLLGP
+294 AEESLLLLGP
-304 HDPLPGYPRP
+304 HDPYLDIRDRAILLEDTAAQRQVWRTVGNPGVILKSGKIIGIWKTRTQREKLSVTTTLWEPLSSPEQRELERQMEEY
-314 SNPARGHRR
+314 
-323 PASGLAHGG
+323 ASFRGLA
-332 QPGRY
+332 
-337 PQERENYRHLEN
+337 
-349 QDPAGKTFG
+349 
-358 DHHTLAAAFH
+358 
-368 PRAKRIR
+368 
-375 TTDGRI
+375 
-381 CVLPRAG
+381 
-388 AAKPHPALAIQI
+388 
-400 LLRKCLLQQRDVTK
+400 LQG
-414 ILFPTQLPLH
+414 I
-424 GNQSFARNHRN
+424 AR
-435 TFPQNYLILQP
+435 L
-446 VFKNFDLPIINNSSG
+446 
-461 SVRHPLDRTPLP
+461 
-473 LQLVRQLAGAAKV
+473 
-486 DICGLFLCAIEH
+486 
-498 HRPSGNQPVLC
+498 
-509 PVQVHLL
+509 
-516 QLLKQ
+516 
-521 GFFVK
+521 
-526 HFLLL
+526 
-531 S
+531 

>member
-8 IRAHRLRAQ
+8 IRAHRLRAHHLDQ
-17 RAISEYPF
+17 KYPF
-25 GELAAVAGTCGLQN
+25 GELLTVAGTCGLQN

-46 TAAFCRLKNCTLPQ
+46 TAAFCRLKDCTLPQ
-60 LHQALYQKKELLQ
+60 LQQALYQEKELLQ

-91 FLSALIAQEGEE
+91 FLSALIAQDGEE

-124 LLPLVESAAEYLED
+124 LLPLVESTAEYLED

-147 DRVLAQLVAEQ
+147 DRVLAQLITEQ
-158 LPAQKQSLW
+158 LPDQKQSLW

-216 WLGHKLVP
+216 WLGHKLVL
-224 SAQGTAELARRFL
+224 SAQGAAELARRFL

-246 TFADWLGSSPA
+246 AFADWLGSTPA

-282 LQADRES
+282 LQSDRES

-304 HDPLPGYPRP
+304 HDPYLDIRDRAILLEDTAAQRQVWRTVGNPGVVLKGGKIIGIWKTRIQREKLSVTTTLWQPLSTPEQRELERQMEGY
-314 SNPARGHRR
+314 
-323 PASGLAHGG
+323 ASFRGLA
-332 QPGRY
+332 
-337 PQERENYRHLEN
+337 
-349 QDPAGKTFG
+349 
-358 DHHTLAAAFH
+358 
-368 PRAKRIR
+368 
-375 TTDGRI
+375 
-381 CVLPRAG
+381 
-388 AAKPHPALAIQI
+388 
-400 LLRKCLLQQRDVTK
+400 LQG
-414 ILFPTQLPLH
+414 I
-424 GNQSFARNHRN
+424 AR
-435 TFPQNYLILQP
+435 L
-446 VFKNFDLPIINNSSG
+446 
-461 SVRHPLDRTPLP
+461 
-473 LQLVRQLAGAAKV
+473 
-486 DICGLFLCAIEH
+486 
-498 HRPSGNQPVLC
+498 
-509 PVQVHLL
+509 
-516 QLLKQ
+516 
-521 GFFVK
+521 
-526 HFLLL
+526 
-531 S
+531 

>member
-8 IRAHRLRAQ
+8 IRSHRLRTHHLDQ
-17 RAISEYPF
+17 KYPF
-25 GELAAVAGTCGLQN
+25 GELLAVAGTCGLQN

-118 GMSFAE
+118 GISFSE
-124 LLPLVESAAEYLED
+124 LLPLVESTAEYLED

-216 WLGHKLVP
+216 WLGHMLAP
-224 SAQGTAELARRFL
+224 SAQGAELARRFL

-246 TFADWLGSSPA
+246 AFAEWLGSTPA

-282 LQADRES
+282 LQSDRES

-304 HDPLPGYPRP
+304 HDPYLDIRDRAILLEDTAAQRQVWRTVGNPGVILKSGKIIGIWKTRIQREKLSVTTTLWQPLSAPEQRELERQIEGY
-314 SNPARGHRR
+314 
-323 PASGLAHGG
+323 ASFCGLA
-332 QPGRY
+332 
-337 PQERENYRHLEN
+337 
-349 QDPAGKTFG
+349 
-358 DHHTLAAAFH
+358 
-368 PRAKRIR
+368 
-375 TTDGRI
+375 
-381 CVLPRAG
+381 
-388 AAKPHPALAIQI
+388 
-400 LLRKCLLQQRDVTK
+400 LQG
-414 ILFPTQLPLH
+414 I
-424 GNQSFARNHRN
+424 AR
-435 TFPQNYLILQP
+435 L
-446 VFKNFDLPIINNSSG
+446 
-461 SVRHPLDRTPLP
+461 
-473 LQLVRQLAGAAKV
+473 
-486 DICGLFLCAIEH
+486 
-498 HRPSGNQPVLC
+498 
-509 PVQVHLL
+509 
-516 QLLKQ
+516 
-521 GFFVK
+521 
-526 HFLLL
+526 
-531 S
+531 

>member
-8 IRAHRLRAQ
+8 IRAHRLRAHHLDQ
-17 RAISEYPF
+17 KYPF
-25 GELAAVAGTCGLQN
+25 GELLAVAGTCGLQN

-46 TAAFCRLKNCTLPQ
+46 TAAFCRLKNCTLLQ

-124 LLPLVESAAEYLED
+124 LLPLVESTAEYLED

-207 SPTFTSPLR
+207 SPTFTSPLH

-237 HAYGPATPR
+237 HAYGPATLR
-246 TFADWLGSSPA
+246 AFADWLGSTPA
-257 QAKRLWR
+257 QAKRLWQ

-282 LQADRES
+282 LQSDRES

-304 HDPLPGYPRP
+304 HDPYLDIRDRAILLEDTAAQRQVWRTVGNPGVILKSGKIIGIWKTRTQREKLSVTATLWELLSSPEQRELERQMEGY
-314 SNPARGHRR
+314 
-323 PASGLAHGG
+323 ASFRGLA
-332 QPGRY
+332 
-337 PQERENYRHLEN
+337 
-349 QDPAGKTFG
+349 
-358 DHHTLAAAFH
+358 
-368 PRAKRIR
+368 
-375 TTDGRI
+375 
-381 CVLPRAG
+381 
-388 AAKPHPALAIQI
+388 
-400 LLRKCLLQQRDVTK
+400 LQG
-414 ILFPTQLPLH
+414 I
-424 GNQSFARNHRN
+424 AR
-435 TFPQNYLILQP
+435 L
-446 VFKNFDLPIINNSSG
+446 
-461 SVRHPLDRTPLP
+461 
-473 LQLVRQLAGAAKV
+473 
-486 DICGLFLCAIEH
+486 
-498 HRPSGNQPVLC
+498 
-509 PVQVHLL
+509 
-516 QLLKQ
+516 
-521 GFFVK
+521 
-526 HFLLL
+526 
-531 S
+531 

>member
-8 IRAHRLRAQ
+8 IRAHRLRAHHLDQ
-17 RAISEYPF
+17 KYPF

-91 FLSALIAQEGEE
+91 FLSALIAQDGEE

-111 GLALDHL
+111 GLALDYL

-147 DRVLAQLVAEQ
+147 DRVLAQLIAEQ

-167 NAPSMYGAPDR
+167 NALSMYGAPDR
-178 QTVGGAAVSFLL
+178 QAVGGAAVSFLL

-216 WLGHKLVP
+216 WLGNKLVP

-246 TFADWLGSSPA
+246 AFADWLGSTPA
-257 QAKRLWR
+257 QAKRLWQ

-289 FRCAD
+289 FRYAD

-304 HDPLPGYPRP
+304 HDPYLDIRDRAILLEDTATQRQVWRTVGNPGVVLKGGKIIGIWKTRTQRENLSVSTTLWEPLSTPEQRELERQMEGY
-314 SNPARGHRR
+314 
-323 PASGLAHGG
+323 ASFRGLA
-332 QPGRY
+332 
-337 PQERENYRHLEN
+337 
-349 QDPAGKTFG
+349 
-358 DHHTLAAAFH
+358 
-368 PRAKRIR
+368 
-375 TTDGRI
+375 
-381 CVLPRAG
+381 
-388 AAKPHPALAIQI
+388 
-400 LLRKCLLQQRDVTK
+400 LQG
-414 ILFPTQLPLH
+414 I
-424 GNQSFARNHRN
+424 AR
-435 TFPQNYLILQP
+435 L
-446 VFKNFDLPIINNSSG
+446 
-461 SVRHPLDRTPLP
+461 
-473 LQLVRQLAGAAKV
+473 
-486 DICGLFLCAIEH
+486 
-498 HRPSGNQPVLC
+498 
-509 PVQVHLL
+509 
-516 QLLKQ
+516 
-521 GFFVK
+521 
-526 HFLLL
+526 
-531 S
+531 